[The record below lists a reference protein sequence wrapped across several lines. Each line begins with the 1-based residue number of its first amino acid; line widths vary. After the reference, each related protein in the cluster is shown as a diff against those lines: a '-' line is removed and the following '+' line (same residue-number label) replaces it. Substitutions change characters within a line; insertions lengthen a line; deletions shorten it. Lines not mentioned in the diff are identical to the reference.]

1 MPKSKNRRVKKRS
14 HAKAHSVPGN
24 VTQFTRKTTFTIA
37 KAAADS
43 GRVVVMTLADFASA
57 DMVALFGLYKIKSFK
72 VTWRLVNA
80 PNNNATFP
88 TLHVAPQT
96 YSIVAPTAL
105 SDVQNLTKCSTFQF
119 GPTAISYTRHF
130 TPGIIMDAAGTGTG
144 QVNLAS
150 DANWLTVFN
159 TTVNHIACSYWVSR
173 YNSTTDPTHTLEY
186 DVEAVLALKSTR

>member
-1 MPKSKNRRVKKRS
+1 MRRKTRG
-14 HAKAHSVPGN
+14 ARIPGN
-24 VTQFTRKTTFTIA
+24 ETQFTRKSTLTIA

-105 SDVQNLTKCSTFQF
+105 SDVQSQNACTTFQF

-144 QVNLAS
+144 QVNLAAS
-150 DANWLTVFN
+150 DHWLTVFN

-173 YNSTTDPTHTLEY
+173 YNTTSDPTHTLEI
-186 DVEAVLALKSTR
+186 DVEAVLALKATR

>member
-1 MPKSKNRRVKKRS
+1 MKRPRSRKRS
-14 HAKAHSVPGN
+14 SAPPRNLPGN
-24 VTQFTRKTTFTIA
+24 VTQFTRKVTFNIA

-43 GRVVVMTLADFASA
+43 GRVIVMTLADFASA

-96 YSIVAPTAL
+96 YSIGLPATIT
-105 SDVQNLTKCSTFQF
+105 DVQNLTKCTTFQF

-130 TPGIIMDAAGTGTG
+130 SPGIIMDAAGTGTG
-144 QVNLAS
+144 QVNLSSAEH
-150 DANWLTVFN
+150 WLTVFN
-159 TTVNHIACSYWVSR
+159 TAVSHIGCSYWVSR
-173 YNSTTDPTHTLEY
+173 YNTTTDATHTLEY
-186 DVEAVLALKSTR
+186 DVEAVLALKATR